1 MKLSQCMTFTAI
13 AATLLSTQTAA
24 RMGLPKADKD
34 STQDQYYE
42 TVLVQAKAD
51 KASYEK
57 VIRSPT
63 YVATPYPDSRFV
75 DNPMAKAGKEGSHKG
90 VRNLDRYGTAVLVSD
105 VKADKEGSSHHSAN
119 RYESEQYQEDVD
131 FFIGSPG
138 KEGDRCKL
146 PFPNC
151 GKGLR
156 CRNRSGDH
164 PICHR
169 NDVCRPRGMQ
179 CVLSRNWVLGRQV
192 PIGQT
197 FLYVKNTGGRNM
209 KCTK

>member
-1 MKLSQCMTFTAI
+1 MTFTAI

-63 YVATPYPDSRFV
+63 YAATPYLDSKFV
-75 DNPMAKAGKEGSHKG
+75 DNPMAKAGKAARSN
-90 VRNLDRYGTAVLVSD
+90 VDRYGTAVLVSD

-119 RYESEQYQEDVD
+119 RYESDQYQEDVD
-131 FFIGSPG
+131 VFIGSPG
-138 KEGDRCKL
+138 EHGDTCTF
-146 PFPNC
+146 PWPNC
-151 GKGLR
+151 GKGLT
-156 CRNRSGDH
+156 CRNRVTFHNPTCWKDGT
-164 PICHR
+164 
-169 NDVCRPRGMQ
+169 CRPFG
-179 CVLSRNWVLGRQV
+179 
-192 PIGQT
+192 
-197 FLYVKNTGGRNM
+197 M
-209 KCTK
+209 KCSQDSNCCMHSNGRTEGKCARLGGAPFKYCYW